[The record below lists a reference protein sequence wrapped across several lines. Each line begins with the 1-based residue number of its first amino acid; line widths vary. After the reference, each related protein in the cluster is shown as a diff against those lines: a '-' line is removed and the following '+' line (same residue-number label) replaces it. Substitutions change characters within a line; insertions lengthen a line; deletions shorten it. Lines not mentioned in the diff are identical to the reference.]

1 MDITIT
7 KRTSPPTDLHLR
19 SHGGRMPLRPYTCNV
34 FIIEGENSIRK
45 FALEVES
52 EQGWTSVYQS
62 EALPETHLNSFM
74 GYGII
79 EFSLP
84 STLTTRKIPH
94 QHPTIQWSSK
104 HLFHTL
110 TAIGRKD
117 LDVRTSKSKKISL
130 NLQALR
136 VGNCPKHTKPTRTHK
151 QKQIT
156 WIKINCNSSC
166 RNSTSKAR

>member
-1 MDITIT
+1 M
-7 KRTSPPTDLHLR
+7 RYAPTPVRLIHGYNVPDVGEHETTAPNNPSSAVHLR
-19 SHGGRMPLRPYTCNV
+19 SREGRMPLRPYTCNV

-84 STLTTRKIPH
+84 SALTTRKFRIN
-94 QHPTIQWSSK
+94 IQQSN
-104 HLFHTL
+104 
-110 TAIGRKD
+110 GRPSIYSI
-117 LDVRTSKSKKISL
+117 R
-130 NLQALR
+130 LR
-136 VGNCPKHTKPTRTHK
+136 P
-151 QKQIT
+151 
-156 WIKINCNSSC
+156 
-166 RNSTSKAR
+166 

>member
-1 MDITIT
+1 
-7 KRTSPPTDLHLR
+7 
-19 SHGGRMPLRPYTCNV
+19 MPLRPYTGNV

-84 STLTTRKIPH
+84 SALTTRKFRIN
-94 QHPTIQWSSK
+94 IQQSN
-104 HLFHTL
+104 
-110 TAIGRKD
+110 GRPSIYSIR
-117 LDVRTSKSKKISL
+117 LRT
-130 NLQALR
+130 
-136 VGNCPKHTKPTRTHK
+136 
-151 QKQIT
+151 
-156 WIKINCNSSC
+156 
-166 RNSTSKAR
+166 

>member
-1 MDITIT
+1 
-7 KRTSPPTDLHLR
+7 
-19 SHGGRMPLRPYTCNV
+19 MPLRPYTCNV

-84 STLTTRKIPH
+84 SALTTRKFRINIQPSNG
-94 QHPTIQWSSK
+94 HPSIYS
-104 HLFHTL
+104 
-110 TAIGRKD
+110 IR
-117 LDVRTSKSKKISL
+117 
-130 NLQALR
+130 LR
-136 VGNCPKHTKPTRTHK
+136 P
-151 QKQIT
+151 
-156 WIKINCNSSC
+156 
-166 RNSTSKAR
+166 